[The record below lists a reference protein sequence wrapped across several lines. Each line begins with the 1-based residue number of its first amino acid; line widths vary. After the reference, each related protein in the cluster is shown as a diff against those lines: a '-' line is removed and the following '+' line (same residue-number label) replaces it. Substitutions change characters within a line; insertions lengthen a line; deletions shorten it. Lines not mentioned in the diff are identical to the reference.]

1 MGSLKKLAHNTIDSK
16 YFKIADNT
24 HQSHQSEYSHKAEN
38 SHKFCQKE
46 VNTKTRRQH
55 STIDMAKSVELYT
68 TDFALEA
75 QGASYKGLIIVNKVK
90 SRNMFSDIGAGFKSM
105 VGGEIKSMSKLTRDT
120 RNELIAEAQEEAVGM
135 GANAI

>member
-1 MGSLKKLAHNTIDSK
+1 
-16 YFKIADNT
+16 
-24 HQSHQSEYSHKAEN
+24 
-38 SHKFCQKE
+38 
-46 VNTKTRRQH
+46 
-55 STIDMAKSVELYT
+55 MAKSVELYT

-135 GANAI
+135 GANAITGLRMETNTIFDGTVDMVLYGTAVHVNR